1 MDVEVHTV
9 WFLSIDDSEIE
20 IATRA
25 LDRDGPG
32 TLRVDNRSHPAL
44 PFTTCLTDLIRREVR
59 GVWLHREQF
68 LELRVEGSCLVG
80 HRFVCEEIGINMHM
94 TSVPG
99 REGDCFRPGD
109 HAPYGSLIA
118 RTGGSSDRDKVGVM
132 RGDIILVGEE
142 HRAAAERIVD
152 QLIGE
157 VLALERRYTV
167 TVAGESGSGKSETG
181 QALAEAFTSRDSAA
195 VVLQQDDY
203 YVLPP
208 RFNDAARRAN
218 FEWVGTTE
226 VRLDL
231 LDSHL
236 EAARNGAGGITKP
249 LVVYEENR
257 IDEEEISLENIEVVI
272 AEGVYTSLCE
282 HVDRRVF
289 IARNRLET
297 MEHRMRR
304 GRENSDP
311 FIEEVLKTEHEI
323 ISQHRSMADVVI
335 TRDYDVEFVTL

>member
-1 MDVEVHTV
+1 MASV
-9 WFLSIDDSEIE
+9 LG
-20 IATRA
+20 RG
-25 LDRDGPG
+25 RDG
-32 TLRVDNRSHPAL
+32 
-44 PFTTCLTDLIRREVR
+44 
-59 GVWLHREQF
+59 
-68 LELRVEGSCLVG
+68 
-80 HRFVCEEIGINMHM
+80 
-94 TSVPG
+94 
-99 REGDCFRPGD
+99 FRPG
-109 HAPYGSLIA
+109 I
-118 RTGGSSDRDKVGVM
+118 GGPLNRDKVGAM

-152 QLIGE
+152 QLIDE
-157 VLALERRYTV
+157 VRALERRYTV

-181 QALAEAFTSRDSAA
+181 KALAEAFTSRDIAA

-218 FEWVGTTE
+218 FKWVGTTE

-236 EAARNGAGGITKP
+236 EAARNGSGSITKP

-257 IDEEEISLENIEVVI
+257 IDEEEISLENIDVVI

-335 TRDYDVEFVTL
+335 TRDYDVEFVTV